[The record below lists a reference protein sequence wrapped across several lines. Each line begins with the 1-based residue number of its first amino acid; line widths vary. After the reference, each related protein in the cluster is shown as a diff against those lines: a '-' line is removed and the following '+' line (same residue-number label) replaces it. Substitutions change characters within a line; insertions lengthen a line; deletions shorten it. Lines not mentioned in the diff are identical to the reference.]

1 MQYLKNT
8 VPEEYS
14 FRSDVADVPQ
24 QASKTK
30 SLDTKME
37 LESQLESPAQELTLS
52 TTTEESPDILDTPFM
67 KVKDQ
72 IHVFEQTLCAQ
83 RKKSED
89 HRFFSPLPKTRIK
102 IEKDGDTCILEI
114 CSIQKSE
121 GGEYMC
127 HAVNIIGE
135 AKSMAQVEVLSQD
148 GRSLALHPPVTHQHV
163 MEFDLEQN
171 TGSRSPSPQEILLEV
186 ELDENEVKEF
196 EKQVKIVT
204 TPEFNPD
211 NKSLILSLDVLPLAL
226 VEHTDSLVAKG
237 NKDVKIDFEV
247 TEMPPCFTTPL
258 VDLEIPEKS
267 EAVFECAVTGTPT
280 PVVQWFKGET
290 CIMPAAGKYVVSD
303 KKGHHSLIIQNV
315 GYSDSGTYWCKATNS
330 IGETVCKSS
339 LVVTDWQ
346 KATTEASGEVLRE
359 VALSA
364 AGSAPQK
371 FNLLVD
377 SAIPNGNQ
385 TEIELEF
392 EFEHATDDSQ
402 KDCSFEFQVTEA
414 PPRFIKHIS
423 DCNASE
429 GASACFQCLVDGS
442 PKPSVSWY
450 KDGVSLQ
457 GERYF
462 VEERQ
467 TGYHNLIIGNLIQ
480 SDAGEYKCMATNK
493 AGAAETSAVLTI
505 FSGKWEVGRGEPESA
520 ECARGLAAVF
530 EYSVRGEP
538 APQVRWFRGNRQI
551 FPSGSHTVL
560 HHADGSGSLTVRE
573 CQGED
578 AGLYTCQ
585 AWSPLGEAACSAEL
599 RVVRD
604 APGAPPCAQPDV
616 AAGDG
621 NKIPPGKDYK
631 IYFEDK
637 TAALEIPLA
646 KLKDSGHYVCTASN
660 EAGSSSS
667 SATVAVRGKAGAGLR
682 HMPRA
687 LSEEGA
693 QLCLFY
699 IL

>member
-1 MQYLKNT
+1 MVHSPFQ
-8 VPEEYS
+8 E
-14 FRSDVADVPQ
+14 RSPSEDQ
-24 QASKTK
+24 GS
-30 SLDTKME
+30 E
-37 LESQLESPAQELTLS
+37 LF
-52 TTTEESPDILDTPFM
+52 DTPCEAMEPKGNEMPPAFIKPLTKR
-67 KVKDQ
+67 KVYENSTLGFTAEVTGFPVPLVKWYRNKSFLEQDQ
-72 IHVFEQTLCAQ
+72 
-83 RKKSED
+83 
-89 HRFFSPLPKTRIK
+89 RIK

-114 CSIQKSE
+114 GSIQKSE

-148 GRSLALHPPVTHQHV
+148 GRSLALPPPVMHQHV

-226 VEHTDSLVAKG
+226 VEHTGSLVAKG

-290 CIMPAAGKYVVSD
+290 CIMPAAGTHVVSD
-303 KKGHHSLIIQNV
+303 KKGHHSLIVQNV
-315 GYSDSGTYWCKATNS
+315 GHSDSGTYRCKATNS

-346 KATTEASGEVLRE
+346 RAATEADGEVLRE
-359 VALSA
+359 VALGT

-377 SAIPNGNQ
+377 SAIPNGSQ

-402 KDCSFEFQVTEA
+402 KAVRLVAVTEEEQEVEGEKCISINLDVFAEPAKEEGIEFTAEASESCSFEFQVTEA
-414 PPRFIKHIS
+414 APRFIKHIS
-423 DCNASE
+423 DCDASE

-457 GERYF
+457 GDRYF

-493 AGAAETSAVLTI
+493 AGTAETSAVLT
-505 FSGKWEVGRGEPESA
+505 
-520 ECARGLAAVF
+520 
-530 EYSVRGEP
+530 
-538 APQVRWFRGNRQI
+538 
-551 FPSGSHTVL
+551 
-560 HHADGSGSLTVRE
+560 
-573 CQGED
+573 
-578 AGLYTCQ
+578 
-585 AWSPLGEAACSAEL
+585 
-599 RVVRD
+599 
-604 APGAPPCAQPDV
+604 
-616 AAGDG
+616 
-621 NKIPPGKDYK
+621 
-631 IYFEDK
+631 
-637 TAALEIPLA
+637 
-646 KLKDSGHYVCTASN
+646 VC
-660 EAGSSSS
+660 
-667 SATVAVRGKAGAGLR
+667 
-682 HMPRA
+682 
-687 LSEEGA
+687 
-693 QLCLFY
+693 
-699 IL
+699 